1 MTVVDHAF
9 TGGLLGFALH
19 PLTRKYIS
27 KPKAVLLV
35 MLAALLP
42 DLDYITRLFGTG
54 YYYNAV
60 NNLYVSH
67 RGFAHSVGGILF
79 FAAIGLLFY
88 FLFFWSWGKRKGE
101 PPTYAKL
108 LVIAV
113 LFIAGGAL
121 HLLEDMLGPNGP
133 WGGLVLLFPFSG
145 VKYLGL
151 NLYGWY
157 DFFLIYLFTGAFF
170 TVVLMYGVAR
180 LGRIASVKLD
190 RVTVFLVVSTF
201 ALAAFHLWM
210 SPGYPEELGFKKA
223 EAVWKAHQLS
233 ILPEALR
240 EFSDKAQATGM
251 KTLFATLPNIRTK
264 HYVIALAAV
273 SGGLL
278 LLLFVRMVVYLMF
291 HRRLKERYRVSP
303 VRTFLIVL
311 TLFVLLPPASVYLY
325 FQRNMPITVPAETVP
340 VASGFS
346 CPVGDETGN
355 GWNGK
360 DRRGWYVGQSFL
372 EPFYHPGEDWNGRGG
387 GNTDFGQP
395 VYAIADGRVVFAE
408 NCFHWGNM
416 LLIEHRLPDGK
427 IVFSLYAHLKD
438 LPVRTG
444 DVVKRRRQVGTVG
457 RGYRDATYKAAHL
470 HFEIRKA
477 SMARFSVVFWPRT
490 LTYLPRSGVTPENL
504 PDWIRVQYEN
514 PSLFIGDHRKIK
526 LKGTVLTKGKKAPV
540 KHVESVSGKSRVK
553 ESFPSGVS
561 AEGRTKS
568 PASEEKIEPVPE
580 QKPDALPPVSQG
592 GPDRSPD
599 NLSSE

>member
-190 RVTVFLVVSTF
+190 RVAVFLVVSTF

-395 VYAIADGRVVFAE
+395 VYAIADGRVVFA
-408 NCFHWGNM
+408 
-416 LLIEHRLPDGK
+416 
-427 IVFSLYAHLKD
+427 
-438 LPVRTG
+438 
-444 DVVKRRRQVGTVG
+444 
-457 RGYRDATYKAAHL
+457 
-470 HFEIRKA
+470 
-477 SMARFSVVFWPRT
+477 
-490 LTYLPRSGVTPENL
+490 
-504 PDWIRVQYEN
+504 
-514 PSLFIGDHRKIK
+514 
-526 LKGTVLTKGKKAPV
+526 
-540 KHVESVSGKSRVK
+540 
-553 ESFPSGVS
+553 
-561 AEGRTKS
+561 
-568 PASEEKIEPVPE
+568 
-580 QKPDALPPVSQG
+580 
-592 GPDRSPD
+592 
-599 NLSSE
+599 